1 MAAKNKAAKASR
13 RFERQEAHRKRVPI
27 QPDGMPSGKHL
38 GGFKGMKVEGTCL
51 CGGCNPKAKANS
63 RKSKVIGASN

>member
-1 MAAKNKAAKASR
+1 MSAKKAAAKSARKFQRMEN
-13 RFERQEAHRKRVPI
+13 HRKRVPI

-51 CGGCNPKAKANS
+51 CGGCNPKAKEGRN
-63 RKSKVIGASN
+63 KSKVIG